1 MAIGCHLG
9 VSFAYACGMAW
20 QSLLTVALDVD
31 SDIAP
36 ARAHAITEALCRRI
50 IALLVMRDGRA
61 EPLASGC
68 LYWSEGHL
76 ILLTCRHVFDDG
88 VCLGDLALPLGDSGR
103 LIALRALRA
112 RLVGHGEHDIAA
124 IDLCPQ
130 RARVALQRYWFPVL
144 MHAPVHAANEAVAQ
158 ASGRLVVAGY
168 PYAQM
173 RRLDGAVHARP
184 LVFFAR
190 LVAVA
195 PTALLQASYARTA
208 RRIDGAFIH
217 APALDG
223 VSGATVWSVNDERDD
238 IDCVLLPAGVQSA
251 FKHDQYVRG
260 APIAAA
266 HEVLA
271 RLMAR

>member
-1 MAIGCHLG
+1 
-9 VSFAYACGMAW
+9 MAW
-20 QSLLTVALDVD
+20 QSILTVAFDID

-50 IALLVMRDGRA
+50 VAVLVMRDGRA

-76 ILLTCRHVFDDG
+76 ILLTCRHVFEDG

-103 LIALRALRA
+103 LVGLRALRA
-112 RLVGHGEHDIAA
+112 RFVEHGEHDVAA

-130 RARVALQRYWFPVL
+130 RARDALQRYWFPVQ
-144 MHAPVHAANEAVAQ
+144 MQATNVAGAQ

-168 PYAQM
+168 PYSQM
-173 RRLDGAVHARP
+173 KRFDGIVYARP

-190 LVAVA
+190 LAVVA
-195 PTALLQASYARTA
+195 PPALLQVSYARTA

-223 VSGATVWSVNDERDD
+223 VSGATVWSVSDERDD

-260 APIAAA
+260 APITAAR
-266 HEVLA
+266 EILA
-271 RLMAR
+271 RLVVR